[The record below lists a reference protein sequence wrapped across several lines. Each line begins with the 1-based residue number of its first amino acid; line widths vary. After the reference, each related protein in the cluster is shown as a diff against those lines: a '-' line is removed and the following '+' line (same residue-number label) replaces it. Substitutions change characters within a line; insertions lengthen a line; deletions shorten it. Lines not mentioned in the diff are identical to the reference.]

1 MTDSNRPAYSRHVGR
16 VGSLAVALGVGTALV
31 STVPQHDSTPKI
43 AEVLFAP
50 AASTAGTYTMPIP
63 DVSVA
68 AISPPAQEIPQPVAA
83 QALSS
88 VAVAPERARVPIRGG
103 TGALVDGERDNTIE
117 VEVDRPAAL
126 WANHDTAGAGFPA
139 RDDDDH
145 PVHPAPSPEFAGEN
159 PIAAFIGVFIGNG
172 DEPGENGGLLIGNG
186 ADGGPGQNGGRG
198 GLLFGNGGNGGI
210 GLAGQVGGNGGNA
223 GIFGNG
229 GNGGTGGAVIAS
241 TPGTGGA
248 GGKGGNA
255 GLFGNGGAGG
265 DGGGVLA
272 AGGATGGTGG
282 NGGNGGLISG
292 RGGKGGGGGVA
303 VTDGNATGGSGGS
316 GGHGGLTGSGG
327 QGGSGGNASTEDGV
341 ANGGAGGDGGEAVV
355 GNGGDG
361 GAGGDA

>member
-103 TGALVDGERDNTIE
+103 TGTLVDGERDNTIE

-145 PVHPAPSPEFAGEN
+145 PVRPAPSPEFAGEN

-241 TPGTGGA
+241 TPDA
-248 GGKGGNA
+248 CC
-255 GLFGNGGAGG
+255 
-265 DGGGVLA
+265 
-272 AGGATGGTGG
+272 
-282 NGGNGGLISG
+282 S
-292 RGGKGGGGGVA
+292 
-303 VTDGNATGGSGGS
+303 
-316 GGHGGLTGSGG
+316 
-327 QGGSGGNASTEDGV
+327 AS
-341 ANGGAGGDGGEAVV
+341 VV
-355 GNGGDG
+355 GACSQTRMSASARKPEMSYQPRMVRSSMPSRRCWIACAAASP
-361 GAGGDA
+361 GASARRSSANTAYIV